1 MKENCQNSKT
11 RDDIDM
17 KLEPVTK
24 IENGNKTTSK
34 NLVMTSFW
42 YIMTSLLCFLI
53 YGQFGSIRKL
63 HSRRIVCKTH
73 ISIESNFLFYKNW
86 KQKSYKNFNTVLTIL
101 FWVKVLFWQKF
112 CSFSKKKKKKNAGIS
127 KIKRALELNGVIYET
142 TYVCTY
148 QIWSFYQNSNKY

>member
-112 CSFSKKKKKKNAGIS
+112 CSFSKKKKTKKKCWHQQNQESLGT
-127 KIKRALELNGVIYET
+127 KRCNLWNNICVYIPNLK
-142 TYVCTY
+142 
-148 QIWSFYQNSNKY
+148 FLPKF